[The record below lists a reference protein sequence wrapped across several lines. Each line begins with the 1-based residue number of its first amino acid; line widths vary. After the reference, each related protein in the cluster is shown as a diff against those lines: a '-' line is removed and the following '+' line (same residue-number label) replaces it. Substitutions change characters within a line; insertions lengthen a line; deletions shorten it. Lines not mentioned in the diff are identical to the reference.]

1 MVSTARSRQGLDR
14 RNAQIQALNE
24 LGQAMNSGLD
34 LDESLELIVA
44 RAAEALYSQI
54 DEGID
59 STYEKRIAEFV
70 AATGEPILIDDL
82 RTDEE
87 PNTRFVAVVC
97 PPRSGGE
104 CRRHTDATRQDLHR
118 SPGSVNF
125 HR

>member
-44 RAAEALYSQI
+44 RAAEALYSQT

-59 STYEKRIAEFV
+59 ST
-70 AATGEPILIDDL
+70 
-82 RTDEE
+82 
-87 PNTRFVAVVC
+87 
-97 PPRSGGE
+97 
-104 CRRHTDATRQDLHR
+104 
-118 SPGSVNF
+118 
-125 HR
+125 